1 MRKRLAILILLSMT
15 VSLLCGTVFAE
26 RPATVN
32 SAKAGI
38 RVDLARGGTYY
49 FETLTPEL
57 FLWLSTEAGENSTV
71 TLLQDLTLSSKEGT
85 NFLSLGQTVGDT
97 PAIVLDLND
106 FRLYY
111 HGPSNLFAIPYDGDL
126 TVKNGTVYYECT
138 GNSRSPFVLGATSS
152 QQCDP
157 ADASVGVTP
166 RLRLQDMAICSGNPE
181 TGRII
186 NCFQWM
192 ADISVEDSFLWTYAA
207 KSAAI
212 DMRKSTQKD
221 SETVQWKGDYS
232 STVRLTGSTVGTA
245 GNYALASADACT
257 FTVEETTLVSTVA
270 VKDPTTPGTI
280 HGIGEAITAEWKG
293 MAPDGAAVQGT
304 GITYATPQAEEEVSP
319 AETEPNSGIPEWF
332 RPPVTGVSILGLA
345 APAALS
351 LLCAAAVMPKKKH

>member
-15 VSLLCGTVFAE
+15 LSLLCGTVFAE

-157 ADASVGVTP
+157 AVWHMELILHGGDGSLHGGKIGFHGGDHGFIGF
-166 RLRLQDMAICSGNPE
+166 RFGL
-181 TGRII
+181 GR
-186 NCFQWM
+186 FQF
-192 ADISVEDSFLWTYAA
+192 AGEGLDLFIQPLHFFQFGIQGLHLLIQGGDFLLH
-207 KSAAI
+207 I
-212 DMRKSTQKD
+212 
-221 SETVQWKGDYS
+221 
-232 STVRLTGSTVGTA
+232 
-245 GNYALASADACT
+245 
-257 FTVEETTLVSTVA
+257 
-270 VKDPTTPGTI
+270 
-280 HGIGEAITAEWKG
+280 
-293 MAPDGAAVQGT
+293 
-304 GITYATPQAEEEVSP
+304 
-319 AETEPNSGIPEWF
+319 
-332 RPPVTGVSILGLA
+332 PPVTG
-345 APAALS
+345 
-351 LLCAAAVMPKKKH
+351 KHNHNNNRNNRNDSQQNI